1 MKNKEEWTSSLR
13 GSDGDE
19 SPLIHQLR
27 REASS
32 EVFDNCWTVK
42 ALNSDEKHRGN
53 PGRFFWA
60 DGTRCSR
67 AASVV
72 HVQQM
77 IFLYNNLL
85 FRSNNLSVYS
95 QLSKW
100 KIEYQLFITEE
111 HSLITSEPQ
120 NRGLGPECRL
130 GINQWDGG
138 AEIRN
143 QQLNRQKTGLKVHR
157 FTKEL
162 RCFPTVCADQTEPP
176 STTRTP
182 ARCTWLDDRT
192 RTNMALQ
199 VKLQRP
205 QCSDKDFFLL
215 ICIK

>member
-67 AASVV
+67 AASV

-111 HSLITSEPQ
+111 H
-120 NRGLGPECRL
+120 
-130 GINQWDGG
+130 
-138 AEIRN
+138 RN

-192 RTNMALQ
+192 RTNMTLQ

>member
-60 DGTRCSR
+60 DGTGCSR
-67 AASVV
+67 AASV

-143 QQLNRQKTGLKVHR
+143 QQVK
-157 FTKEL
+157 
-162 RCFPTVCADQTEPP
+162 QTENWSKSSLFHKRTAMLPNSLRWP
-176 STTRTP
+176 NRTSIDHANTCSLHVIGQQNQNQHDAPGEAAASTVFR
-182 ARCTWLDDRT
+182 
-192 RTNMALQ
+192 
-199 VKLQRP
+199 
-205 QCSDKDFFLL
+205 
-215 ICIK
+215 